1 MVTLHR
7 RLTLAAVVGL
17 VMAGSAAAQE
27 ISFKDPVG
35 DDKGTGNYTYPTDVV
50 YKAGSFDI
58 TSFRV
63 NARGGQAEFE
73 VGLNALLEDPWRM
86 NTGFS
91 VQMIFIFIDTDH
103 KEGSGFTQGLPGLNV
118 AFAPA
123 DAWDRAIILSP
134 QSTSKVRSEVEAK
147 AGAMKGAVIVPN
159 RTKGS
164 SRTISAAV
172 PLADLGGGDPSTWG
186 FQVVMQSNEGFPATG
201 DLLTRKVNEYEGQ
214 HRFGGGNDGECDPH
228 VMDILA
234 GSGAGEA
241 AETETQFKA
250 MAHECNP
257 DGTAKKLA
265 TLPMVR
271 KSAAVTTAQK
281 GN

>member
-1 MVTLHR
+1 MVTLYS
-7 RLTLAAVVGL
+7 RLAVAAIVGL
-17 VMAGSAAAQE
+17 VLAGSAAAQE
-27 ISFKDPVG
+27 VSFKDPVG
-35 DDKGTGNYTYPTDVV
+35 DDKGPGTYTYPTDVV

-58 TSFRV
+58 TNFRV
-63 NARGGQAEFE
+63 NVRGGQAEFE

-103 KEGSGFTQGLPGLNV
+103 KAGSGFKQGLAGLNV
-118 AFAPA
+118 AFAPD

-147 AGAMKGAVIVPN
+147 AAAMKGAVIVPN

-228 VMDILA
+228 VMDIL
-234 GSGAGEA
+234 GGAGAGDA
-241 AETETQFKA
+241 AEAEAQFKA
-250 MAHECNP
+250 LAYECNP

>member
-1 MVTLHR
+1 LCS
-7 RLTLAAVVGL
+7 RLTFAAIVGL
-17 VMAGSAAAQE
+17 VLAGSATAQE

-35 DDKGTGNYTYPTDVV
+35 DDKGAGGYTYPTDVV
-50 YKAGSFDI
+50 YKSGSFDI
-58 TSFRV
+58 TNFRV
-63 NARGGQAEFE
+63 NLRGGQADFE
-73 VGLNALLEDPWRM
+73 VGVNALLEDPWRM

-123 DAWDRAIILSP
+123 DAWDHCIILSP
-134 QSTSKVRSEVEAK
+134 QSSSKVRSEVEAK
-147 AGAMKGAVIVPN
+147 AAAMKGAIHVPN

-186 FQVVMQSNEGFPATG
+186 FQVVMQSNEGFPAAG

-234 GSGAGEA
+234 GNGTGDPVEA
-241 AETETQFKA
+241 DAQFTA
-250 MAHECNP
+250 LAFECNP
-257 DGTAKKLA
+257 DGTPKKLA

-271 KSAAVTTAQK
+271 NARVPVSAQK

>member
-1 MVTLHR
+1 MMTFYR
-7 RLTLAAVVGL
+7 RVTLAAIVAL
-17 VMAGSAAAQE
+17 VLVGSAAAQE

-35 DDKGTGNYTYPTDVV
+35 DDKGAGGYTYPTDVV
-50 YKAGSFDI
+50 YKSGSFDI
-58 TSFRV
+58 TNFRMNV
-63 NARGGQAEFE
+63 RGGQAEFE
-73 VGLNALLEDPWRM
+73 VGINALLEDPWRM

-103 KEGSGFTQGLPGLNV
+103 KEGSGFTQGLAGLNV

-134 QSTSKVRSEVEAK
+134 QSSSKVRAEVEAK
-147 AGAMKGAVIVPN
+147 AAAMKGAVIVPN

-164 SRTISAAV
+164 SRTISGSV

-186 FQVVMQSNEGFPATG
+186 FQVLMQSNEGFPASG

-234 GSGAGEA
+234 GTGTGDASEA
-241 AETETQFKA
+241 AAQFKSLA
-250 MAHECNP
+250 NECTP

-271 KSAAVTTAQK
+271 K
-281 GN
+281 

>member
-1 MVTLHR
+1 MVTLYWR
-7 RLTLAAVVGL
+7 ATLAAIVGL
-17 VMAGSAAAQE
+17 ALAGSAAAQE
-27 ISFKDPVG
+27 LSFKDPVG
-35 DDKGTGNYTYPTDVV
+35 DDNGPGGYTYPTDVV
-50 YKAGSFDI
+50 YKAGSFDL
-58 TSFRV
+58 TNFRV
-63 NARGGQAEFE
+63 NVRGGQAEFE
-73 VGLNALLEDPWRM
+73 VGVNALLEDPWRM

-103 KEGSGFTQGLPGLNV
+103 KEGSGFTQGLAGLNV
-118 AFAPA
+118 AFAHA

-147 AGAMKGAVIVPN
+147 AAAMKGAVLVPN
-159 RTKGS
+159 RTRGS

-186 FQVVMQSNEGFPATG
+186 FQVVMQSNEGFPAAG

-228 VMDILA
+228 AMDVLA
-234 GSGAGEA
+234 GNGTGDPAEA
-241 AETETQFKA
+241 EAQVKA
-250 MAHECNP
+250 LAFECNP

-265 TLPMVR
+265 ILPMVR
-271 KSAAVTTAQK
+271 KTSAPVTAQK

>member
-1 MVTLHR
+1 MVTLYW
-7 RLTLAAVVGL
+7 RLALATVVGL
-17 VMAGSAAAQE
+17 VLTGSAAAEE
-27 ISFKDPVG
+27 ISFKDPIG
-35 DDKGTGNYTYPTDVV
+35 DDKGPGGYTYPTDVV

-58 TSFRV
+58 TTFRMNV
-63 NARGGQAEFE
+63 RGGQAEFE
-73 VGLNALLEDPWRM
+73 VGVNALLEDPWRM

-147 AGAMKGAVIVPN
+147 TAAMKGAVIVPN
-159 RTKGS
+159 RTRGS

-172 PLADLGGGDPSTWG
+172 PLTDLGGGDPSTWG
-186 FQVVMQSNEGFPATG
+186 FQVVMQSNEGFPSSG

-228 VMDILA
+228 AMDILA
-234 GSGAGEA
+234 GKGAGDASEA
-241 AETETQFKA
+241 EAQFKGLA
-250 MAHECNP
+250 YECNP
-257 DGTAKKLA
+257 DGTVKKPA
-265 TLPMVR
+265 TLPLLR
-271 KSAAVTTAQK
+271 K
-281 GN
+281 